1 MGMFD
6 TAAPPAN
13 GVSMETT
20 IEAHPAIPAVFHPDC
35 AHWLTLFAG
44 RHLRALTNWLYW
56 YPHTEEALQSLHLCG
71 PSGTGKSMLTA
82 ALAQF
87 YGGKFCAFDR
97 VDTPYSPELLSTA
110 LVVLD
115 ETTTA
120 KRPIEIFRALVS
132 NPARVIKP
140 RSAPPVLVHGNYRC
154 VITTGHMAPPPFR
167 DVPTMDDLEA
177 LLARTCYVRVD
188 CTASDWLI
196 ERGGKEFTKDWVKR
210 EDGSPGR
217 LAEHIQWLCENYV
230 PPEGLG
236 RFKALAGTLRATQ

>member
-1 MGMFD
+1 
-6 TAAPPAN
+6 
-13 GVSMETT
+13 METT

-120 KRPIEIFRALVS
+120 KRPFEIFRALVS

-140 RSAPPVLVHGNYRC
+140 RSDTPANRAVINDLIAYRYSYS
-154 VITTGHMAPPPFR
+154 
-167 DVPTMDDLEA
+167 VPTIITSNLDPDELK
-177 LLARTCYVRVD
+177 ARYKNRI
-188 CTASDWLI
+188 S
-196 ERGGKEFTKDWVKR
+196 
-210 EDGSPGR
+210 
-217 LAEHIQWLCENYV
+217 
-230 PPEGLG
+230 
-236 RFKALAGTLRATQ
+236 